1 MDWIS
6 ELALKRRAQR
16 TNVFIMETFDMRR
29 IEEFKEATKEGNF
42 SKLAKTEYT
51 NIFDFNLQ
59 RNELT
64 NLKNDQKLG
73 GDPMFDPLKEIDNS
87 FLGSKTIAIIHYV
100 FSSQHADRLAD
111 YLAAW
116 SQDVTI
122 HTNKSTAVV
131 YVSDAMLF
139 PESLRRLCY
148 QILIPPSTAE
158 ERKALLER
166 DAEELSKG
174 FEEMYKQ
181 KLKLTVSEDVIQAS
195 SGLDLHSTETAA
207 YESFFTERKFTV
219 KAFTDLK
226 IKILNTYNLE
236 YIQPQID
243 FSLVGGYNSLKNYIQ
258 NRVITPLRNPEKAQR
273 YGVGLPRGIILYG
286 YPGTG
291 KTHISKA
298 LAKQLGLAMVKL
310 TPADLFRGIVGESE
324 SRVKQITTLIESLA
338 PVVVMIDEVDQIATP
353 RDQVMMT
360 DSGVSRRIT
369 NMLLDWLGQSE
380 RKSLLVG
387 CTNFMPLDPAFLR
400 AGRVDEICLVLPPDR
415 EARKEI
421 LLIHCNKLRQI
432 PMVDK
437 EKDAILSDV
446 ANKTFMWT
454 GAELEKL
461 VLDAARLAME
471 QDAKHVTAEHF
482 DEGIKSR
489 EINERERSEGIQ
501 RMISTMKK
509 LENVNKAFLREAV
522 KEFQKGE
529 KDESRV
535 KALLES
541 L

>member
-1 MDWIS
+1 MDWIN

-29 IEEFKEATKEGNF
+29 IEQFKKAAQNDSFKE
-42 SKLAKTEYT
+42 LVKTEYV

-87 FLGSKTIAIIHYV
+87 FLNTKTIAIIHYV

-116 SQDVTI
+116 SQDVKI
-122 HTNKSTAVV
+122 HNNKSTAVV
-131 YVSDAMLF
+131 YVADAMLF

-148 QILIPPSTAE
+148 QIIIPPSTPE
-158 ERKALLER
+158 ERKALLESS
-166 DAEELSKG
+166 AKELTEG
-174 FEEMYKQ
+174 FQKMYGQ

-207 YESFFTERKFTV
+207 YESFFTDRKFTV

-243 FSLVGGYNSLKNYIQ
+243 FSLVGGYNSLKTYVQ
-258 NRVITPLRNPEKAQR
+258 NRVIIPLRNPEKAQR

-291 KTHISKA
+291 KTYISKA
-298 LAKQLGLAMVKL
+298 LAKELGLAMVKL

-338 PVVVMIDEVDQIATP
+338 PVVVMIDEVDQIAMP

-369 NMLLDWLGQSE
+369 NMLLDWLGQSD

-400 AGRVDEICLVLPPDR
+400 AGRVDEICLVLPPDQD
-415 EARKEI
+415 ARKEI
-421 LLIHCNKLRQI
+421 LSIHCDKIRKI
-432 PMVDK
+432 PMLDK

-446 ANKTFMWT
+446 AKKTFMWT

-471 QDAKHVTAEHF
+471 QDSKYVTAQQFE
-482 DEGIKSR
+482 EAIKSR
-489 EINERERSEGIQ
+489 EINEKERRDGIQ
-501 RMISTMKK
+501 RMINTMKT
-509 LENVNKAFLREAV
+509 LENVNRTFLREAV
-522 KEFQKGE
+522 KEFQTGE

-535 KALLES
+535 KGLLES